1 MVLDTR
7 HADRYTEYMNN
18 SQSLDQTVK
27 GAVVGVFTWAMVR
40 WNVDPVLIGAAGTVL
55 MAVLAEVSK
64 RVGVRGVASFLATPV
79 ETV

>member
-1 MVLDTR
+1 
-7 HADRYTEYMNN
+7 MNN